1 MWINNYFKYQ
11 ILNPVFLSDV
21 ANITICFDISD
32 SGCRGKF
39 LKSREDRFLMKF
51 YDYVTF
57 SQHVQFFIKA
67 MIAMSSLPDV
77 RVLWKKNLSPASVP
91 NFYYLLYLT
100 RNLLSENLFFFFRVA
115 FMSATFHASVR
126 VDSANSLETEAFELL
141 YATAVDG
148 FIIRHHITSA
158 TDLCANTTFILLC
171 APISVCG

>member
-39 LKSREDRFLMKF
+39 LKSRKDRFLMKF

-67 MIAMSSLPDV
+67 MFAMSSLPDV

-100 RNLLSENLFFFFRVA
+100 RNLLSENLFFFSEWPLCLRL
-115 FMSATFHASVR
+115 FM
-126 VDSANSLETEAFELL
+126 
-141 YATAVDG
+141 
-148 FIIRHHITSA
+148 
-158 TDLCANTTFILLC
+158 LLC
-171 APISVCG
+171 ALIVPIPWRRKRSNCYTRRQ